1 MFEENENND
10 NNKTLMYLEIVINYL
25 DKKGDVKVE
34 EYLDSQDLDNYQQ
47 IQTIIVNAMNHQ
59 DEENGIYRLND
70 VRRFL
75 KNIGDHY
82 RKERNSV
89 ADYIYSILDDLE
101 PDTFSREHNYITQ
114 DEMEGVDIV
123 GNKHRLPRELKEEV
137 SSFVGRRVGGRKRKT
152 SRRYHHNTKNKK
164 RNTKRRIRMR
174 KSKYSR
180 K

>member
-1 MFEENENND
+1 MFQEVNDEKNANEQ
-10 NNKTLMYLEIVINYL
+10 KLLYYLEIVINYL
-25 DKKGDVKVE
+25 DRKAGVKLE

-75 KNIGDHY
+75 KNAGDY
-82 RKERNSV
+82 YNQERNPI
-89 ADYIYSILDDLE
+89 AQYIYRILLDIE
-101 PDTFSREHNYITQ
+101 PDTFSREYNYITEA
-114 DEMEGVDIV
+114 EMEGVDVV
-123 GNKHRLPRELKEEV
+123 GKKYNLPREMKEEV
-137 SSFVGRRVGGRKRKT
+137 SSFVARKVGGRKRNT
-152 SRRYHHNTKNKK
+152 HRRNNKK
-164 RNTKRRIRMR
+164 RKTKRRIR